1 VLAKLARRP
10 VVERRDR
17 KSDFPW
23 FAQCLMAT
31 WIDTS
36 WHFSY
41 LDEMAW
47 FMGGTIGIVLG
58 GGDIIGDD
66 QR

>member
-1 VLAKLARRP
+1 
-10 VVERRDR
+10 VERRDC

-23 FAQCLMAT
+23 FAQCLMAA
-31 WIDTS
+31 WIDTR
-36 WHFSY
+36 WHFSC

-58 GGDIIGDD
+58 GGDILGNH
-66 QR
+66 